1 MGNDAR
7 PRVPSPKAHADTN
20 CVLVWLGRLLLIL
33 SAVSLVTMP
42 FTQHLWTWDRFL
54 HGGQDF
60 ELTVLAILT
69 VLSMVLVVSQRC
81 RRCIDRLAA
90 QRYLVAGGPK
100 KPGASEISA
109 HRTVSAFPGES
120 IKGPASGL
128 GINPL
133 RKIGRASCRE
143 RV

>member
-7 PRVPSPKAHADTN
+7 PRQPSPRAHAETN
-20 CVLVWLGRLLLIL
+20 HVLVWLGRLLLLL
-33 SAVSLVTMP
+33 SAVSLLTMP
-42 FTQHLWTWDRFL
+42 LTQHLWTWDRFL

-60 ELTVLAILT
+60 ELTVLMILT
-69 VLSMVLVVSQRC
+69 MLSMVLVISQRC

-100 KPGASEISA
+100 KPGASEISP
-109 HRTVSAFPGES
+109 HRSVSVFPGES
-120 IKGPASGL
+120 VKGPASGV

-133 RKIGRASCRE
+133 RI
-143 RV
+143 